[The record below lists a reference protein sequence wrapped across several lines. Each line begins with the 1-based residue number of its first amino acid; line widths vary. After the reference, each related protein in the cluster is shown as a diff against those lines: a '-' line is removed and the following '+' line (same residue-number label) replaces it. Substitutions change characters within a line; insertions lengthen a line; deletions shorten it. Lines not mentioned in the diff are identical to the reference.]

1 MSEVGSLFDMKSVA
15 VIPTYRNDMSL
26 SECAESNEIGV
37 GTHSYV
43 YKTLYKGNEVVLK
56 VVSDSSY
63 QDPLAIR
70 EFESEVSILSR
81 LQHSNIVTLLG
92 SGIDDD
98 RRIIMLEY
106 LAGGTLRK
114 QLQVRFRRPFT
125 EIRCLQIAR
134 EFADALDYL
143 HSRFDPLCML
153 IHRDLKPENIG
164 FTADGTLKLFDFG
177 LCIALEKGKAD
188 NGVYQL
194 TGMYHLQFV
203 PYESICVCDC
213 LDTRLHWV
221 TALHGS

>member
-15 VIPTYRNDMSL
+15 VIPDYRNDMSL

-143 HSRFDPLCML
+143 HNRFDPLCML
-153 IHRDLKPENIG
+153 IRRDLKPENIG